1 MSRILVRKGMGDGDE
16 EAMRGFGGS
25 EKEDANKP
33 KAGDDF
39 SAYKDYYGNYPD
51 AKAAYDKDLR
61 EVQAKPKSTA
71 VPLDKPTFEPGE
83 LSAEELIAQ
92 AREQEEEERQAAR
105 NAKVAGMGEEER
117 MKFLGEEL
125 AERTDESSRQKVKDQ
140 LMNQALTGGK
150 TFDPETGKE
159 IPLEKLIQQ
168 AGLSEDDRKEIMEM
182 ANVSFDDITR
192 PAPAEAESQ
201 PFEMESDGESVAI
214 PPGFKH
220 GLGATARKVRGPNG
234 RLRRIVIENKEGG
247 AEKAGISHNMLVQD
261 PSGTNDFFG
270 SRKKGQRKEMPMS
283 KFLHKYISA
292 EPDRAARLFGYER
305 RMDRAGITT
314 QDDRD
319 DRQHMQVAMAL
330 QAMRKDPNVLAQL
343 INSQGLAV
351 TDKSLPTTPEEAL
364 AQVKRNFPQVTVP
377 SQQEQLAVEM
387 MREHFPD
394 AIPEGN
400 PTLATVFQAIEQR
413 GDEDDF
419 VAQDLTPRIR
429 QLQEDIEAQK
439 ETTAELGRQGAENPV
454 QQRMEQELRE
464 LMQQA
469 SSPTLG
475 MSAERLQELTVGRGE
490 KVDVPPS
497 IESKP
502 DSETQSQRLEQ
513 RILNAFG
520 ADKAQ
525 ANPDEFERFKN
536 FAIERLDA
544 IDLAD
549 DRARREFADS
559 EEKRF
564 EEKGG
569 YEAGAERPLMT
580 HDKADEMFGTSA
592 SQFGFGTERTDDP
605 IENALQ
611 SAMMI
616 HERAEAQRPDDLTGI
631 VQSEYDKTV
640 EEAMQARA
648 GAEGGANIDETRDMI
663 QRLNNQIDAD
673 KELLAEQGE
682 RTAQLRQRGRKNP
695 IAVNLQNRINQVM
708 MQRDNAQLSL
718 QAIIEGRSG
727 ARRAAGTPAPT
738 PELARLAR
746 DFQQGNVVDMEN
758 APSELRAGAKRGGFD
773 PNAPIQGLPS
783 QARGAVRPVT
793 EEQSAEARAFD
804 STLDRVGAIEPDA
817 QIQRLNLRGERR
829 DEKFEENTPRI
840 DFTQGQN
847 APPPPAPETDDERIA
862 RLINDALNPTGGDEV
877 QTGFPMSLGTQL
889 LKGIQHDLYY
899 KGV

>member
-1 MSRILVRKGMGDGDE
+1 MSRILVRKSDILKFGDRDE
-16 EAMRGFGGS
+16 EAMRSFGGS
-25 EKEDANKP
+25 EKEDENKP

-39 SAYKDYYGNYPD
+39 SAYKDYYLNYPD
-51 AKAAYDKDLR
+51 AKLAYDKDLR
-61 EVQAKPKSTA
+61 EAQAKPKSTPQPRPEP
-71 VPLDKPTFEPGE
+71 VFEPGE

-92 AREQEEEERQAAR
+92 AREQEEEERQLAR
-105 NAKVAGMGEEER
+105 NAKVSGMGEEER

-125 AERTDESSRQKVKDQ
+125 AQRKVESAKQKEKDQ
-140 LMNQALTGGK
+140 LINQALTGGK

-168 AGLSEDDRKEIMEM
+168 AGLSEADRKEIMEM
-182 ANVSFDDITR
+182 VGVSFDDITR
-192 PAPAEAESQ
+192 PAPAEAEAQ
-201 PFEMESDGESVAI
+201 PSAPMQPDGGSVAI

-220 GLGATARKVRGPNG
+220 GLGAKARKVLTEDG
-234 RLRRIVIENKEGG
+234 RLKRIVIENQEGG
-247 AEKAGISHNMLVQD
+247 AEDAGISHNMLVQD
-261 PSGTNDFFG
+261 PSGTSPYFR
-270 SRKKGQRKEMPMS
+270 SRSGPRDEIPMS
-283 KFLHKYISA
+283 KFLHRFMSR
-292 EPDRAARLFGYER
+292 EPQRAAQLFGYPHLA
-305 RMDRAGITT
+305 DRTGLTT

-319 DRQHMQVAMAL
+319 ERMQMQIGLAL
-330 QAMRKDPNVLAQL
+330 HAMRQDPDVLANL
-343 INSQGLAV
+343 VNTQGLAV
-351 TDKSLPTTPEEAL
+351 TDKAIPSTPEEAL

-400 PTLATVFQAIEQR
+400 PTLAAAF
-413 GDEDDF
+413 
-419 VAQDLTPRIR
+419 AQIDRSGG
-429 QLQEDIEAQK
+429 
-439 ETTAELGRQGAENPV
+439 ET
-454 QQRMEQELRE
+454 
-464 LMQQA
+464 
-469 SSPTLG
+469 
-475 MSAERLQELTVGRGE
+475 MSAEDLQELTVGQGE
-490 KVDVPPS
+490 KVDVQGAVQR
-497 IESKP
+497 KP

-513 RILNAFG
+513 RILNTFG

-525 ANPDEFERFKN
+525 ANPKEFERFRN
-536 FAIERLDA
+536 FAMERLDA
-544 IDLAD
+544 IDMAD
-549 DRARREFADS
+549 DRARREFAES

-564 EEKGG
+564 EEQGG
-569 YEAGAERPLMT
+569 YEAGAQRPLMT
-580 HDKADEMFGTSA
+580 QDKADEMFGTSA

-616 HERAEAQRPDDLTGI
+616 HQRTEAERPDELGI
-631 VQSEYDKTV
+631 VQSDMQRQIED
-640 EEAMQARA
+640 AMQARA
-648 GAEGGANIDETRDMI
+648 GAEGGANIDEVRNMI

-682 RTAQLRQRGRKNP
+682 KTAQLRQRGRKNP

-708 MQRDNAQLSL
+708 MQRDNARLSL

-738 PELARLAR
+738 AGLAGLAR

-758 APSELRAGAKRGGFD
+758 APSELRVGAKRGGFD

-783 QARGAVRPVT
+783 QARGAVMPVT
-793 EEQSAEARAFD
+793 PEQSAEARAFD
-804 STLDRVGAIEPDA
+804 STLDRVGAVQPDA
-817 QIQRLNLRGERR
+817 QIQRLNQRGRRR
-829 DEKFEENTPRI
+829 DEKFEANTPAI

-847 APPPPAPETDDERIA
+847 APPPPEPETDEERIA
-862 RLINDALNPTGGDEV
+862 RLINEAMNPDNVE
-877 QTGFPMSLGTQL
+877 TGFPMSLGTQL